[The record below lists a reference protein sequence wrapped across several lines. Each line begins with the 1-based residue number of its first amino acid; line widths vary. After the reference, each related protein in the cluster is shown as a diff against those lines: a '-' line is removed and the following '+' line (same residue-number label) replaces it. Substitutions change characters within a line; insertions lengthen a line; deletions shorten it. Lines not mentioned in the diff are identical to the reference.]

1 MIIDVAVGYAFDEID
16 ADGNDEIDEDEV
28 WDMID
33 DLELDDDEAEDV
45 LDGME
50 YADADGDLVVT
61 YDELYD
67 AVWEAVEEDAELRAE
82 LMQGVADLVDEYDV
96 DCSDDG
102 VEGCDD
108 ERAEMLDAVDEMA
121 EEWSDDE

>member
-28 WDMID
+28 WDMIE